1 MATSEDVIK
10 FQDLSNNDR
19 ILCTTRD
26 HTRDLQ
32 RSVQAME
39 LVDEIRKVHVELMEA
54 SGLVVA
60 KNEDLTRS
68 EMLVSILRNYLAIR
82 KADLL
87 AFQMET
93 GQV

>member
-1 MATSEDVIK
+1 MATSEDIIR
-10 FQDLSNNDR
+10 FQELSNNDR

-39 LVDEIRKVHVELMEA
+39 LVDEIRRVHVELLES
-54 SGLVVA
+54 SGLVVV

-68 EMLVSILRNYLAIR
+68 EILISILREYLAIR
-82 KADLL
+82 KDDLL
-87 AFQMET
+87 AFQI
-93 GQV
+93 GAGLV

>member
-10 FQDLSNNDR
+10 FQELSNNDR

-39 LVDEIRKVHVELMEA
+39 LVDEIRKIHVELLEA

-68 EMLVSILRNYLAIR
+68 EMLVSILREYLAIR
-82 KADLL
+82 KDDLL
-87 AFQMET
+87 AFQMGA